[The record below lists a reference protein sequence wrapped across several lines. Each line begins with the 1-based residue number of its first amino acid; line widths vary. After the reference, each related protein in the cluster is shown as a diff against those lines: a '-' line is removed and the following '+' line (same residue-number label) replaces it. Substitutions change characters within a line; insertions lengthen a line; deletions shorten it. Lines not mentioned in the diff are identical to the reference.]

1 MDVSTTMLLAGL
13 VLTWLWW
20 LTAKY
25 RSNVRLPPGPRGLP
39 LLGNLLQLDKRAPF
53 TTLLK
58 LSASYGPVMTIYLGT
73 QRLVVLVGYDV
84 IKEAL
89 VENADEFAGRGPIPL
104 LVRATRGYG
113 LAISNGERWKQLR
126 RFTLSTLR
134 DFGMGRKG
142 MEEWIKE
149 ESRHLVDRISS
160 TKASP
165 FDPTFLLSCT
175 VSNVICCLVFG
186 ERFSYDNEHFL
197 SLLKIISQTLKHF
210 SSPIGQLYNVFP
222 WLPDRLS
229 SRHRAVFNDIEKLRK
244 FIMEKILEHQDTMNP
259 SAPRDYIDCFLTRLK
274 QEQDDASSEF
284 NHENLE
290 STVFNLYMAG
300 TETTSTTIRFA
311 LSVLIKYPIIQEH
324 MQQEIA
330 SVIGSERCPNMED
343 RKSLPFTDAVI
354 HEVQRLLDIVPMNAP
369 HYAVQ
374 HISFRGY
381 DIPKGTMI
389 IPMLHS
395 VLREEKHW
403 ETPWSFNPQHFLDL
417 DGNFKKNPAFLP
429 FSAGKRSCVGE
440 SLARMEVF
448 LFMVSLVQ
456 RFTFSCPSGPEHID
470 LSPEHSSFASLPRT
484 YHIVATPRQN

>member
-1 MDVSTTMLLAGL
+1 MDVSTTLVLAGL
-13 VLTWLWW
+13 VLTLLWW

-25 RSNVRLPPGPRGLP
+25 RSNVNLPPGPRGLP
-39 LLGNLLQLDKRAPF
+39 LLGNLLQLDKLAPF

-58 LSASYGPVMTIYLGT
+58 LSASYGPVMTLYLAN

-89 VENADEFAGRGPIPL
+89 VENPDDFTSRGPVPL

-210 SSPIGQLYNVFP
+210 SSPVGQLYNVFP

-229 SRHRAVFNDIEKLRK
+229 RRHRAAFNDIEKLRK
-244 FIMEKILEHQDTMNP
+244 FIMEKILEHQDTVNP

-274 QEQDDASSEF
+274 QEKDNPTSEF
-284 NHENLE
+284 TLENLE
-290 STVFNLYMAG
+290 STVLNLYLAG

-311 LSVLIKYPIIQEH
+311 LSVLIKYPDIQEH

-354 HEVQRLLDIVPMNAP
+354 HEVQRLLDIVPMNLP
-369 HYAVQ
+369 HYAERD
-374 HISFRGY
+374 ISFRGY

-395 VLREEKHW
+395 VLRDEKHW
-403 ETPWSFNPQHFLDL
+403 ATPWSFNPQHFLDL

-484 YHIVATPRQN
+484 YEIVATPRQN

>member
-1 MDVSTTMLLAGL
+1 MD
-13 VLTWLWW
+13 
-20 LTAKY
+20 
-25 RSNVRLPPGPRGLP
+25 
-39 LLGNLLQLDKRAPF
+39 
-53 TTLLK
+53 
-58 LSASYGPVMTIYLGT
+58 
-73 QRLVVLVGYDV
+73 
-84 IKEAL
+84 
-89 VENADEFAGRGPIPL
+89 
-104 LVRATRGYG
+104 
-113 LAISNGERWKQLR
+113 
-126 RFTLSTLR
+126 
-134 DFGMGRKG
+134 
-142 MEEWIKE
+142 
-149 ESRHLVDRISS
+149 
-160 TKASP
+160 
-165 FDPTFLLSCT
+165 
-175 VSNVICCLVFG
+175 
-186 ERFSYDNEHFL
+186 
-197 SLLKIISQTLKHF
+197 
-210 SSPIGQLYNVFP
+210 
-222 WLPDRLS
+222 
-229 SRHRAVFNDIEKLRK
+229 
-244 FIMEKILEHQDTMNP
+244 P

-274 QEQDDASSEF
+274 QEQDNASSEF

-311 LSVLIKYPIIQEH
+311 LSVLIKYPNIQEH

-354 HEVQRLLDIVPMNAP
+354 HEVQRLLDIVPMNGP
-369 HYAVQ
+369 HYAE
-374 HISFRGY
+374 HDISFRGY

-440 SLARMEVF
+440 SLARMEIF